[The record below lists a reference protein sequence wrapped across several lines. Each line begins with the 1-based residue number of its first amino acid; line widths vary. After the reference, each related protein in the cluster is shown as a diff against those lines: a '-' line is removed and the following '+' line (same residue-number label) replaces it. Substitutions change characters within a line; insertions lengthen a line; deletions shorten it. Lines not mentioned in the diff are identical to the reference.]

1 MTLKVDA
8 KFKGKLIRGLKNDIR
23 YFVNFHVSNRK
34 SENLHF
40 DELFLSN
47 AYKGLDEKV
56 RKSCASWHWRVMQS
70 LKKNWLLVPKM
81 TWGIWWILMWVVTS
95 LKIWTLMC
103 YFCQKYIMVE
113 LKMGRGVMCHNTEE
127 WCKIWGA
134 TDMVFE
140 KWHGFDEFR
149 LNTQKSQ
156 NLHFNVLFLT
166 EVNNV
171 WAKKLQ
177 RSFVSWHGKVMQ
189 YLKKNWLVVWR
200 LT

>member
-70 LKKNWLLVPKM
+70 LKKNWLLVSKM
-81 TWGIWWILMWVVTS
+81 TWGIWWILMWALAS
-95 LKIWTLMC
+95 LKILN
-103 YFCQKYIMVE
+103 F
-113 LKMGRGVMCHNTEE
+113 
-127 WCKIWGA
+127 
-134 TDMVFE
+134 DM
-140 KWHGFDEFR
+140 
-149 LNTQKSQ
+149 LLLSIAY
-156 NLHFNVLFLT
+156 NVS
-166 EVNNV
+166 
-171 WAKKLQ
+171 AKKVKKNDL
-177 RSFVSWHGKVMQ
+177 SLHWKVVQ
-189 YLKKNWLVVWR
+189 TLKKNWLFVWKI
-200 LT
+200 TWGI